1 MTLQKQEAV
10 KNKVLII
17 EDELVVANFCAIALR
32 EAGMSSIIVQDFSA
46 IENECRAF
54 QPDLILLD
62 FHIPNLDTVDLIR
75 KMREKLDFV
84 ATPIVMMSTNDNPDN
99 ILRAYESGADD
110 FIEKPIHPD
119 YLISVVNSRI
129 KRMRNLKD
137 LFGQTSS
144 SIAKPTQKINVDELK
159 AEELKAQELPDSPT
173 SILDDILCK
182 LLLDFK
188 LLSIQE
194 IKVLLR
200 KQRELEHDDY
210 IMHLHDIL
218 QHLKTIDSQILE
230 NILLLKD
237 PEGQSLIEGYTAD
250 KVIAKGGMGVIYS
263 GYEEATQKH
272 VAIKVFYDKENSQSI
287 DLQRFERECNLAKA
301 LDHPGITK
309 AYEFGKFNDMY
320 YIVMEFVAGQTLTE
334 IVREKGPFSEKEALE
349 IFRQTLDAMTFAW
362 ERNIIH
368 RDLKPDNIMLTS
380 SKEVKICD
388 LGLAKATNSDSQL
401 TQDNVILG
409 TPYYMSPEQ
418 CMGKQ
423 LDYRT
428 DVYSLGV
435 TLYAMLTG
443 RVPFQGN
450 FLEVAQGHMT
460 DSPPSPQVYG
470 VNLSQ
475 HLHDFLYQLM
485 HKIPQDRCGDV
496 KVLRRDFHDV
506 QLGRKPYSLRKQS
519 TKKMIRRQLRY
530 MLIILVVVVIGFS
543 SFWGYKKFQQLQ
555 TSSNI
560 KVLFASKEYQTA
572 AKLSASYLQ
581 EHSSD
586 FSIHKICA
594 LSYLKL
600 DKYNKAYD
608 YFLNIIE
615 PLAQDEEVV
624 EGYAYAVYHAKS
636 KKEALEQINECVMVK
651 ERPLLLYLK
660 ARLHWQLKQ
669 QQQAVKA
676 LTKTIALDANY
687 WRAHYLL
694 MVIEGNL
701 KHIDK
706 LVPFIAKQDQAMQQ
720 WLYYSCAAK
729 LFQMQKY
736 DRAAKLFT
744 LAQKLSER
752 QQIYQYLG
760 VVYYQNKNFKKAI
773 EYLLNNGEVLAKPQ
787 RKYDLDVGKNLHL
800 PKSDIYFYIAKAH
813 YELKEIQKATVF
825 IDKSLE
831 LTKDDF
837 RYFDVKLSLLQQQKK
852 YREAIQILD
861 FVIVRFPQ
869 QKNAALFK
877 KAQCLTLINKWQDSL
892 KILNEIIKTS
902 SEHQAVFAL
911 QIEVLVHLEQYQR
924 ALDKINDYTKLYSND
939 LDIFVLSGKIHEKQG
954 DLEAAIK
961 EYQKA
966 TGNVVANTRLV
977 LIFYRMQKYLRMI
990 STVNK
995 IFATKLPVTKVRH
1008 ILLFYRGLG
1017 YFHLERFQG
1026 SAADLLQALQMKKL
1040 DATSRHLA
1048 YYYLGVISFKEKQY
1062 KQARQYFIVALK
1074 GLSDQKKRKSIRFY
1088 LQEIKKS
1095 K

>member
-32 EAGMSSIIVQDFSA
+32 EAGMSSVIVQDFSGV
-46 IENECRAF
+46 ENECRAF

-62 FHIPNLDTVDLIR
+62 FHIPDLDTVDLIR
-75 KMREKLDFV
+75 RMRKKLGFV

-110 FIEKPIHPD
+110 FIKKPIHPD

-137 LFGQTSS
+137 LFEQTSS
-144 SIAKPTQKINVDELK
+144 SIATPTQKINV
-159 AEELKAQELPDSPT
+159 EELKAQELPESTT

-188 LLSIQE
+188 LLSIAE

-200 KQRELEHDDY
+200 KQRELEHDEY
-210 IMHLHDIL
+210 LVHLHDII
-218 QHLKTIDSQILE
+218 QHLKTIDPQTLE

-237 PEGQSLIEGYTAD
+237 PHGQSLIEGYTAD
-250 KVIAKGGMGVIYS
+250 NVIAKGGMGVIYS
-263 GYEEATQKH
+263 GYEQTTQKH
-272 VAIKVFYDKENSQSI
+272 VAIKVFYDKENAESI

-309 AYEFGKFNDMY
+309 AYKFGKFNDMY

-349 IFRQTLDAMTFAW
+349 IFRQTLDAMIFAW

-380 SKEVKICD
+380 SNEVKICD

-443 RVPFQGN
+443 KVPFKGN

-460 DSPPSPQVYG
+460 ETPVSPQVYG
-470 VNLSQ
+470 INLSQ

-485 HKIPQDRCGDV
+485 DKTPQERCGDI
-496 KVLRRDFHDV
+496 KVLRRDFQDV
-506 QLGRKPYSLRKQS
+506 QLGRKPYSLRKQR
-519 TKKMIRRQLRY
+519 TKQMIRRQLRY
-530 MLIILVVVVIGFS
+530 LLITFMIAVLGVSG
-543 SFWGYKKFQQLQ
+543 FWGYKKLEQLQ

-560 KVLFASKEYQTA
+560 KELFASEEYQAA
-572 AKLSASYLQ
+572 AKLSTSYLQ
-581 EHSSD
+581 KHSSD

-600 DKYNKAYD
+600 YKYHKAYD
-608 YFLNIIE
+608 YFLKVIG
-615 PLAQDEEVV
+615 PLGQDAQVM
-624 EGYAYAVYHAKS
+624 EGYAYAVYHTKS
-636 KKEALEQINECVMVK
+636 KQEALEQIDKCVKAK
-651 ERPLLLYLK
+651 EKPLFLYLK
-660 ARLHWQLKQ
+660 ARLHWQLQQEKQ
-669 QQQAVKA
+669 AIKA
-676 LTKTIALDANY
+676 LTRTVALDANY
-687 WRAHYLL
+687 WRAYYLL
-694 MVIEGNL
+694 MVIEDDLN
-701 KHIDK
+701 HIDK
-706 LVPFIAKQDQAMQQ
+706 LLPFIAKQDKAIQQ

-729 LFQMQKY
+729 SFQMQKY
-736 DRAAKLFT
+736 NQAAKL
-744 LAQKLSER
+744 LARAQKLGKR
-752 QQIYQYLG
+752 QQVSQYLG
-760 VVYYQNKNFKKAI
+760 VVYYQDKNFKKAI
-773 EYLLNNGEVLAKPQ
+773 EYLMSNDEVLEKPQ
-787 RKYDLDVGKNLHL
+787 QKYEIDFVDHLDL
-800 PKSDIYFYIAKAH
+800 PKSDVYFYIAKAQ
-813 YELKEIQKATVF
+813 YELKEIAKATAF
-825 IDKSLE
+825 IDKALE
-831 LTKDDF
+831 ITKDDF

-861 FVIVRFPQ
+861 FVIERFPQ
-869 QKNAALFK
+869 QHHAALLK
-877 KAQCLTLINKWQDSL
+877 KARCLHMLNKWQDSL
-892 KILNEIIKTS
+892 KVLDQIAKTS
-902 SEHQAVFAL
+902 SEYQAAFAL
-911 QIEVLVHLEQYQR
+911 QIEVFVHLKQYQQ
-924 ALDKINDYTKLYSND
+924 ALKKINEYTKLYTND

-961 EYQKA
+961 DYQKVS
-966 TGNVVANTRLV
+966 GNVVANTRLV

-995 IFATKLPVTKVRH
+995 VFATKLPVAKVRH

-1017 YFHLERFQG
+1017 YFHLERFQS
-1026 SAADLLQALQMKKL
+1026 SATDLLQALRMKKL
-1040 DATSRHLA
+1040 DAKAQQLA
-1048 YYYLGVISFKEKQY
+1048 HYYLGIISFKEKQY
-1062 KQARQYFIVALK
+1062 TQAQQHFTLALK
-1074 GLSDQKKRKSIRFY
+1074 GLTDQKKRRSIRSY